1 MARQVETS
9 EYGQM
14 VKRMIRAYSRRVAD
28 GDEIELNELVAMR
41 EVVEQAIGDAVTG
54 QREQHGRSWAD
65 VAKGLGVTR
74 QAAQMRY
81 ATREAVAT

>member
-1 MARQVETS
+1 MTVETA

-14 VKRMIRAYSRRVAD
+14 VRRMLRAYSRRVAD
-28 GDEIELNELVAMR
+28 GDEIELRELVELR
-41 EVVEQAIGDAVTG
+41 EVVEQAIADAVRG

-81 ATREAVAT
+81 AEERVVVAT